1 MAADMERTGSE
12 PSLARNPISLAG
24 AWITT
29 LSVFAFLTY
38 LALEAFGLLL
48 SPYAGL
54 FGFLLVP
61 ACFVFGLLLIPV
73 GIWLESRRR
82 RQGLPA
88 WRWPTIDLSRG
99 RTRAIIVALAGL
111 TVVNLAIVAVASVGA
126 VHYSESNRFCG
137 QLCHVPMTPEFTAHA
152 QGSHSKLNCVDCH
165 VAPTAAGF
173 VRAKLNGTRQ
183 LRELITNSYAR
194 PIQFARSRIP
204 VPADTCERCHAP
216 MSPDREV
223 KRVFREHKDNEG
235 STELATTLMVFS
247 GKDHWHTRPNIV
259 VEYAATDDTLGTI
272 PYVRVTDA
280 GKVTEYFSENVT
292 APPAGRAV
300 RRMDCLDCHNRPA
313 HTLAS
318 TPAQVVDQAI
328 VRGEISQKVPFVRSE
343 MVDALSEERPAGVDG
358 SQAIADRL
366 TKAFGAAT
374 PESREA
380 VQAALRL
387 YRANVFPQMKI
398 TWGTYSNQLF
408 HVEDSGCFRCH
419 DDTHVAKG
427 QPDKKISQDCELC
440 HKEE

>member
-1 MAADMERTGSE
+1 MAAGTEPNGFE

-24 AWITT
+24 AWLTT

-38 LALEAFGLLL
+38 LALEAFGLLP

-54 FGFLLVP
+54 FGFLIVP
-61 ACFVFGLLLIPV
+61 AVFVLGLLLVPL
-73 GIWLESRRR
+73 GIWIESRRR

-88 WRWPTIDLSRG
+88 WRWPAIDLSSG
-99 RTRAIIVALAGL
+99 RTRATLVTIAGL
-111 TVVNLAIVAVASVGA
+111 TIVNLAIVAVASVGA
-126 VHYSESNRFCG
+126 VHYSESNQFCG
-137 QLCHVPMTPEFTAHA
+137 QLCHTPMTPEFTAHG
-152 QGSHSKLNCVDCH
+152 QGAHSRINCVDCH
-165 VAPTAAGF
+165 VAPSAAGF

-183 LRELITNSYAR
+183 LRELVTNSYSR
-194 PIQFARSRIP
+194 PIQFARSRVP
-204 VPADTCERCHAP
+204 VPSETCERCHAP

-235 STELATTLMVFS
+235 STEIATTLMVFS
-247 GKDHWHTRPNIV
+247 GKDHWHTRPNIL
-259 VEYAATDDTLGTI
+259 VEYVATDDGLGKI
-272 PYVRVTDA
+272 PYVRVTDS
-280 GKVTEYFSENVT
+280 GKVTEYFAENVT
-292 APPAGRAV
+292 APPAGRPMS
-300 RRMDCLDCHNRPA
+300 RMNCLDCHNRPA

-358 SQAIADRL
+358 SQAIAERL
-366 TKAFGAAT
+366 TKVFGTAT
-374 PESREA
+374 PEAREA

-387 YRANVFPQMKI
+387 YRANVFPEMKI

-419 DDTHVAKG
+419 DDTHVARG
-427 QPDKKISQDCELC
+427 NPDKKISQDCDLC